1 MTLHPEK
8 LGAKATSPAYQVT
21 AEAMIAYARATNDS
35 NPAHLAGLVAPPL
48 FAVVP
53 ALKTL
58 AALKREAC
66 EGFTLHGEHQL
77 RFHRSIQPGMTL
89 TTEAE
94 VVGLQPTKAGPLVVV
109 KGTTLDQRDQV
120 VNEQYLVA
128 IAHGRNMAVGIGI
141 APPDHRRPPGLG
153 EAQRLPDCSYP
164 VDEDQTL
171 RYAEA
176 SGDRDP
182 YTFDHA
188 EARARGLPGA
198 IVHGLCTLAFVSRA
212 VVERCCEQESTR
224 LRRLAARFSGLL
236 LLQPGQHLTTRL
248 WRAGQRDGREC
259 FVAESDNRA
268 GEGVIR
274 HGWAEIEA

>member
-1 MTLHPEK
+1 MSLHPGK
-8 LGAKATSPAYQVT
+8 LGAKATAPAYLVT
-21 AEAMIAYARATNDS
+21 PEATIAYARATNDS
-35 NPAHLAGLVAPPL
+35 NPAHLAGRIAPPL

-66 EGFTLHGEHQL
+66 EGFTLHGEHEL
-77 RFHRSIQPGMTL
+77 RFHRPITPGMTL

-94 VVGLQPTKAGPLVVV
+94 VIGLQPTKAGPLVVV
-109 KGTTLDQRDQV
+109 KGTTHDQQGHLL
-120 VNEQYLVA
+120 NEQFLVA
-128 IAHGRNMAVGIGI
+128 IAHGRSLDQGVGVP
-141 APPDHRRPPGLG
+141 PPDHRRPAGLG
-153 EAQRLPDCSYP
+153 EAQRLADCSFP
-164 VDEDQTL
+164 VDDDQTL

-212 VVERCCEQESTR
+212 VVERCCAQDSTR
-224 LRRLAARFSGLL
+224 LRRLAVRFSGLL
-236 LLQPGQHLTTRL
+236 LLQPGQQLITRL
-248 WRAGQRDGREC
+248 WRAGQRDGRAC